1 MYFEIFKDRKLI
13 HRGTHILGGLSW
25 PNELMYEP
33 SLNLDLPITYREFFS
48 GREEVKIFVNDKCFW
63 GTVIGIQEDK
73 DREIISLDVQHIIYE
88 WHYRQISV
96 NNAIKDDNI
105 NVIFKGAIIEET
117 GTVSVSANPF
127 DIYIPDVYTY
137 DLETYIHRAGAVA
150 WEYNGDDVPITSID
164 DSALRRKPD
173 EYEVIFSTAAGETV
187 TVPVTVKRLRNTK
200 TGSHTDPDTEETIT
214 ICAVPFEIAADDV
227 SSLNFNE
234 LKKRAYVYA
243 WDDDGNDVPV
253 DYYESEVIAAVGE
266 YEVTFYSGEAKVT
279 IEVKVLEA
287 GAEIKDNSP
296 RYKEIIRDPFIV
308 DELEDVYHDMNFA
321 YPGWVINY
329 SEEAR
334 KFIVDYVYSRQDKL
348 EALTKTMELTP
359 DLFWRVGF
367 TNQRLIEVSAFGEE
381 KRYIFSHKP
390 SGPNNIRIIDEPVIR
405 HDFDNVINMAT
416 VYSEKNDSG
425 MSSMTLREVYNDP
438 ELQDEGFP
446 VVIVH
451 ANVNNERD
459 YRMYTSQFP
468 KLAPNNELE
477 FAVLDLESIA
487 LESGILIEGTYAF
500 NDLSPFEIEKDEEGW
515 DIEVSDED
523 RIKAAVTGYNAAIRK
538 LKQARRTF
546 SIKLKTE
553 ELPADLNVGDKVRF
567 IYDNYLYM
575 LEECSNYEKKILSY
589 DDWFYITEIDYDID
603 KTGAEVNQVT
613 LEKYIKIERETS
625 NDD

>member
-1 MYFEIFKDRKLI
+1 MYFEIFKERKLI
-13 HRGTHILGGLSW
+13 KRGTHILGGLSW
-25 PNELMYEP
+25 SNELMYEP
-33 SLNLDLPITYREFFS
+33 SLNLSLPITYKEYFS
-48 GREEVKIFVNDKCFW
+48 GREEIRIFVNDKCFW
-63 GTVIGIQEDK
+63 GTVIGIEEDK
-73 DREIISLDVQHIIYE
+73 EREVLELDVQHIIYE

-96 NNAIKDDNI
+96 NNAIKDENI

-117 GTVSVSANPF
+117 GTVSVSGNEF
-127 DIYIPDVYTY
+127 DIYVPDVYTY
-137 DLETYIHRAGAVA
+137 DLETYIQRSGAVA
-150 WEYNGDDVPITSID
+150 WEYNGDDVPITRVD
-164 DSALRRKPD
+164 DSAIRRKPD
-173 EYEVIFSTAAGETV
+173 EYEIIFYTANDESV
-187 TVPVTVKRLRNTK
+187 TIPVTVKKLRGTK
-200 TGSHTDPDTEETIT
+200 TGSHTDPDTEEQIT
-214 ICAVPFEIAADDV
+214 ISAVPFEIAADEV
-227 SSLNFNE
+227 SSLNFE
-234 LKKRAYVYA
+234 TLKKKAFVYA

-253 DYYESEVIAAVGE
+253 DYYESDVIPAVGE

-296 RYKEIIRDPFIV
+296 RYKEIIRDPYIV
-308 DELEDVYHDMNFA
+308 DELEDVYADMNFA
-321 YPGWVINY
+321 YPGWQIDY
-329 SEEAR
+329 SEDAK

-348 EALTKTMELTP
+348 DALTKTMELTP

-367 TNQRLIEVSAFGEE
+367 TNKRLIEVSAFGEE

-390 SGPNNIRIIDEPVIR
+390 SGPNNIRIIGEPTIR

-425 MSSMTLREVYNDP
+425 MTAMTLREVYNDP

-487 LESGILIEGTYAF
+487 LEGGILIEGTYSF
-500 NDLSPFEIEKDEEGW
+500 NDLSPFEVEKDEDGFL
-515 DIEVSDED
+515 IEVSDED

-538 LKQARRTF
+538 LKQARRSFT
-546 SIKLKTE
+546 ITLETE
-553 ELPADLNVGDKVRF
+553 ELPADINVGDKVRF

-575 LEECSNYEKKILSY
+575 LEECSNYEKKILTY

-603 KTGAEVNQVT
+603 QTGAETNSVT
-613 LEKYIKIERETS
+613 LSKYLKIDRETS

>member
-1 MYFEIFKDRKLI
+1 MYFEIFKERKLI
-13 HRGTHILGGLSW
+13 KRGTHILGDLSW
-25 PNELMYEP
+25 SNELMYEP
-33 SLNLDLPITYREFFS
+33 SLNLSLPITYREYFS

-63 GTVIGIQEDK
+63 GTVVGIEEDK
-73 DREIISLDVQHIIYE
+73 DREVIELDIQHIIYE

-127 DIYIPDVYTY
+127 DIYVPDVYTW

-164 DSALRRKPD
+164 DSAVRRKPD
-173 EYEVIFSTAAGETV
+173 EYEVIFYTADGASV
-187 TVPVTVKRLRNTK
+187 TVPLTVKKLRGTK
-200 TGSHTDPDTEETIT
+200 TGSHTDPDTEMTVTIS
-214 ICAVPFEIAADDV
+214 AVPFEIAADQV
-227 SSLNFNE
+227 GTLNFEE
-234 LKKRAYVYA
+234 LKKKAFAFA
-243 WDDDGNDVPV
+243 WDEDGNDVAV
-253 DYYESEVIAAVGE
+253 DAVESEVIGAVGE
-266 YEVTFYSGEAKVT
+266 YDVTFYAGEAKVT
-279 IEVKVLEA
+279 IQVTVLEA

-308 DELEDVYHDMNFA
+308 DELEDVYADMNFA
-321 YPGWVINY
+321 YPGWVIEY
-329 SEEAR
+329 SEDAK

-348 EALTKTMELTP
+348 DALTKTMELTP

-367 TNQRLIEVSAFGEE
+367 TNKRLIEVSAFGEE

-390 SGPNNIRIIDEPVIR
+390 SGPNNIRILSEPTIR
-405 HDFDNVINMAT
+405 HEFDNVINMAT

-425 MSSMTLREVYNDP
+425 MTAMTLREVYNDP
-438 ELQDEGFP
+438 ELQEEGFP

-487 LESGILIEGTYAF
+487 LEGGILIEGTYAF
-500 NDLSPFEIEKDEEGW
+500 NDLSPFEIERDEDGFL
-515 DIEVSDED
+515 IEVSDED
-523 RIKAAVTGYNAAIRK
+523 RIQAAVTGYNAAIRK
-538 LKQARRTF
+538 LKQARRSFKITF
-546 SIKLKTE
+546 ETE
-553 ELPADLNVGDKVRF
+553 ELPADINVGDKVRF
-567 IYDNYLYM
+567 IYDNFLYM

-589 DDWFYITEIDYDID
+589 DDWFYVTEIDYDID
-603 KTGAEVNQVT
+603 KTGAETNTVT
-613 LEKYIKIERETS
+613 LEKYIKIDRETS